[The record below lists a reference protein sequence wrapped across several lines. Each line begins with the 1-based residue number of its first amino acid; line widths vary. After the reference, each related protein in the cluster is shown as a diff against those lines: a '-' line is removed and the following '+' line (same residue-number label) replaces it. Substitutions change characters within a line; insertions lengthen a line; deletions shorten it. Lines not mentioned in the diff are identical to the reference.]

1 MLKARRAAA
10 IRLPGLAAA
19 TVLVVLLAGCAAPER
34 DPTYPE
40 RVLGSSTDTILVET
54 YHAPG
59 YAPSDAARTHL
70 ISTLRNVT
78 GKNVEWNA
86 TQTARLADP
95 GRPWNITRDLAPLAR
110 ELVGNAPAGSIF
122 VVVLHPAGRD
132 QNPDAAGISLAPGG
146 PSVVYLDALR
156 EAPSPTSLIPLP
168 RDSIVPLERAT
179 LLHEVGHTIGL
190 VNAGLPMQRPHED
203 ADHAGHSS
211 NARSVMYWALDSTDA
226 IREILLRDESLPSTF
241 DSNDLADL
249 GAARDGPA

>member
-1 MLKARRAAA
+1 MKGPRVAA
-10 IRLPGLAAA
+10 IQRPVLAAL
-19 TVLVVLLAGCAAPER
+19 TVLGMLLAGCAAPQN

-40 RVLGSSTDTILVET
+40 SVLGASTDTILVET

-59 YAPSDAARTHL
+59 YVPSEAARTHL
-70 ISTLRNVT
+70 ISTLRNLT
-78 GKNVEWNA
+78 GKAVEWNA

-110 ELVGNAPAGSIF
+110 EIAGNAPRRSVS
-122 VVVLHPAGRD
+122 VVVLYPAGRD

-146 PSVVYLDALR
+146 PSAVYLDTLR

-168 RDSIVPLERAT
+168 RDTIVPIERAT
-179 LLHEVGHTIGL
+179 LLHEVGHRIGL

-203 ADHAGHSS
+203 PDHAGHSS
-211 NARSVMYWALDSTDA
+211 NARSIMYWAIDSMDA

-249 GAARDGPA
+249 NAARDAAT